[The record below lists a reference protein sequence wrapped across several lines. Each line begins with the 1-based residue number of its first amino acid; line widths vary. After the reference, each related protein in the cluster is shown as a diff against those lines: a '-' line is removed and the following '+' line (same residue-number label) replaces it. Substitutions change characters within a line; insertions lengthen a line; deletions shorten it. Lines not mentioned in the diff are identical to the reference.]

1 MPIWGWVC
9 IGLSIVGVAFV
20 VYAVIRDNKRKAY
33 TLENGEHTHGWLV
46 QANNA
51 LFKEG
56 NMDAPAL
63 VVISP
68 DAETNDDEEF
78 MTELAE
84 RIMELK
90 SESGRVI
97 GRTKS
102 ERAVSKLMADETYV
116 EGKQDKLPAELTGE
130 REVYLVHIYI
140 YRDHLP
146 DKRLDGPKIPC
157 AIIWG
162 ESDQMVCTRPE
173 ERRRRKRRDEDDE
186 DEDEGPRRRKRR
198 RDEDED

>member
-1 MPIWGWVC
+1 MPTWGWVC
-9 IGLSIVGVAFV
+9 IGLALAGVAFV

-33 TLENGEHTHGWLV
+33 ALEHGEHTHGWLV

-51 LFKEG
+51 LFEDG
-56 NMDAPAL
+56 TMDAPAL

-90 SESGRVI
+90 SDSGRVI
-97 GRTKS
+97 GRTKA
-102 ERAVSKLMADETYV
+102 ERAVSKLMSDETYV
-116 EGKQDKLPAELTGE
+116 EGKRDKLPAELTGE

-146 DKRLDGPKIPC
+146 EKKLEGRKIPC
-157 AIIWG
+157 VIVWG
-162 ESDQMVCTRPE
+162 DPSAMVCTRPE
-173 ERRRRKRRDEDDE
+173 SRPKRKRSRRDDDE
-186 DEDEGPRRRKRR
+186 E
-198 RDEDED
+198 